1 MPSNEIVPRQ
11 HFTKIWILS
20 TPTRQQ
26 LIISNSK
33 QNQNSKHNPPP
44 HVQTK
49 PPQLHPHPTTHATT
63 KANGIT
69 SGAKKKKK
77 TPEPPHHYEGKN
89 SRKWNLAEKSKH
101 RHSNESNLQ
110 TKIKTHLISS
120 APLKEVTN
128 PKIYRN
134 TNINNRAKTHKLV
147 SKTRQNPNEK
157 IHKLKQKW

>member
-49 PPQLHPHPTTHATT
+49 PPRLHPHPTTHATT
-63 KANGIT
+63 KANGVT
-69 SGAKKKKK
+69 SGAKKK

-120 APLKEVTN
+120 APLK
-128 PKIYRN
+128 
-134 TNINNRAKTHKLV
+134 
-147 SKTRQNPNEK
+147 
-157 IHKLKQKW
+157 